1 MSTVERTVPQ
11 YQRIASELMEMVRS
25 GEYPV
30 GSRLPGEL
38 DLRDRYAVSRHT
50 VREAL
55 RLLENAGY
63 ISRSKGI
70 GTTVLRSEL
79 PPAAETDPALEA
91 LHAFLRTLTS
101 ETVEGPNDGLTPD
114 LATHMSV
121 PTSVQWRRIDLRRNN
136 SATGNLVCVSE
147 MFVHPGLAPSLTEFD
162 VREQPLYD
170 FLLERNGETLTTIE
184 CEFRTD
190 PPRESLQKLDGY
202 PTDRALN
209 IVRRFY
215 GRRNGLFLATSCT
228 FPNGT
233 FSCAVDFAA

>member
-1 MSTVERTVPQ
+1 MSIVERTIPQ
-11 YQRIASELMEMVRS
+11 YQRIATELMEMVRS

-70 GTTVLRSEL
+70 GTTVLRSDV
-79 PPAAETDPALEA
+79 PSAAETDPALEA
-91 LHAFLRTLTS
+91 LHAFLRTLES
-101 ETVEGPNDGLTPD
+101 EKVDGPNDGLTPE
-114 LATHMSV
+114 LAAHVSV
-121 PTSVQWRRIDLRRNN
+121 PTNLQWRRIDLRRNN
-136 SATGNLVCVSE
+136 AATGNLVCVSE
-147 MFVHPGLAPSLTEFD
+147 MFVHPRFGPSLLEFD
-162 VREQPLYD
+162 VRAQPLYE
-170 FLLERNGETLTTIE
+170 FLLERNGEILTTIE

-190 PPRESLQKLDGY
+190 PPMESLQKLDGY
-202 PTDRALN
+202 PVDHALN
-209 IVRRFY
+209 VVRRYF